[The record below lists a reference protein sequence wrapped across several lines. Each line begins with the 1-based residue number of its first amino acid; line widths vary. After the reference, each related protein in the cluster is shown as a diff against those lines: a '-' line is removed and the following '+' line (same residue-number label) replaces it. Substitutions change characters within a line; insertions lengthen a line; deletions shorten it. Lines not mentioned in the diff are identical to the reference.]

1 MSEFLFLKP
10 VLKEMIWGG
19 NRLSSLGYSLNSD
32 KTGEAWVIS
41 AHENGESVCIDGEYN
56 GYSLKGMGLNK
67 IWEDYPEIF
76 GFESTKG
83 RKFPLL
89 IKYIDAKDDL
99 SIQVHPDD
107 KYASKYENGAKGKT
121 ECWYVLDCDEN
132 ADIVIGHNAESRDG
146 LKKMIDEG
154 RWNEL
159 LNIIPIKKGD
169 FFYIEA
175 GTVHAIRKGTLI
187 LEVQQNSDVTY
198 RVYDYDRLQNGAPR
212 ELHIEKSLD
221 VINVPSVCK
230 DKRQAKNI
238 FESGYMEI
246 LVDEKFFTVEHVRIN
261 GSQKV
266 NLDNNNFYMVNVI
279 KGSGIINDTQINMG
293 DNFIIPSNIKGLD
306 IRGDVEMIISMGK

>member
-1 MSEFLFLKP
+1 MSEFLFLKS

-19 NRLSSLGYSLNSD
+19 DKLARLGYSLNSD

-41 AHENGESVCIDGEYN
+41 AHENGESICIDGEYN
-56 GYSLKGMGLNK
+56 GDSLKGMGLNK

-107 KYASKYENGAKGKT
+107 KYASKYENGTKGKT

-132 ADIVIGHNAESRDG
+132 ADIVIGHNAGSRNE
-146 LKKMIDEG
+146 LKEMIEGG

-187 LEVQQNSDVTY
+187 LEVQQNSDITY
-198 RVYDYDRLQNGAPR
+198 RVYDYDRLQNGVPR

-246 LVDEKFFTVEHVRIN
+246 LVDEKFFMVEHVRIN

-279 KGSGIINDTQINMG
+279 SGSGIINDIQINMG